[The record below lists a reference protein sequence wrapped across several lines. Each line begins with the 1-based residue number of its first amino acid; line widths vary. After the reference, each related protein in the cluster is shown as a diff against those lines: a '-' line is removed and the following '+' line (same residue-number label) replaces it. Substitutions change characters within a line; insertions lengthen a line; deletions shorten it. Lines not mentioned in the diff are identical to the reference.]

1 MKVRVQKAKAK
12 KVRSAQ
18 SANEFAQLAGG
29 GLSLTS
35 LCVVEDWLSTR
46 CGFLDWAI
54 SGKTEGGGIPVGRIT
69 ECYGG
74 TSTGKTLIAMELAIS
89 AQQRG
94 FDVLYYDTET
104 AFHRGLF
111 ERLGGDPDAVVYR
124 TPDTVE
130 ELFDDLDRILKLRE
144 QHKRNMPMLIV
155 WDSVAASS
163 ATEEMEKDLSEH
175 TSPALHAR
183 AISKAWRKLTRRIP
197 KYKICMFIVNQTRSR
212 IGSYIKEDTT
222 FGGKAIGF
230 YSSVR
235 IELRVI
241 GKQIERIKGSR
252 KRVVGINVRA
262 TIKKNKVAIPFREA
276 TFPIIFN
283 SGIDNIT
290 AMRDMVEDFGL
301 TTGGSW
307 KTINIDGKPVKY
319 QGKDW
324 ESRVWKPYSA
334 KVIKM
339 IDEAA
344 LLEDL

>member
-1 MKVRVQKAKAK
+1 M
-12 KVRSAQ
+12 
-18 SANEFAQLAGG
+18 
-29 GLSLTS
+29 
-35 LCVVEDWLSTR
+35 
-46 CGFLDWAI
+46 
-54 SGKTEGGGIPVGRIT
+54 
-69 ECYGG
+69 
-74 TSTGKTLIAMELAIS
+74 
-89 AQQRG
+89 
-94 FDVLYYDTET
+94 
-104 AFHRGLF
+104 
-111 ERLGGDPDAVVYR
+111 
-124 TPDTVE
+124 
-130 ELFDDLDRILKLRE
+130 
-144 QHKRNMPMLIV
+144 
-155 WDSVAASS
+155 
-163 ATEEMEKDLSEH
+163 
-175 TSPALHAR
+175 
-183 AISKAWRKLTRRIP
+183 
-197 KYKICMFIVNQTRSR
+197 
-212 IGSYIKEDTT
+212 
-222 FGGKAIGF
+222 
-230 YSSVR
+230 R

-301 TTGGSW
+301 ATGGSW